1 MMFVVVPISKEFM
14 EQLTIQNLVQTVMTQ
29 NSSLKNL
36 FHIMEDDEMKSCSEA
51 EQLDWLR
58 GIQKEGKKILIEL
71 LFRKREYLVNLRKAK
86 ELKIKEELEQSK
98 IAVEAI
104 RSPPQNRPMSSGKVH
119 DDIQSNENS
128 IRGNNGSRLRETRI
142 TRLKVDDIPKLY
154 GNERDKVDEW
164 IYLVEA
170 EARFQGISHDNL
182 LDGVTKLL
190 RGMALQTLRNLRKNG
205 ESISWERSKSY
216 LTATLKP
223 ADVQR
228 HLKSEE
234 LEFTK
239 IQKRTW

>member
-1 MMFVVVPISKEFM
+1 MASKNK
-14 EQLTIQNLVQTVMTQ
+14 T
-29 NSSLKNL
+29 
-36 FHIMEDDEMKSCSEA
+36 
-51 EQLDWLR
+51 
-58 GIQKEGKKILIEL
+58 LIEL
-71 LFRKREYLVNLRKAK
+71 LFRRGEYLVNLRKTK

-104 RSPPQNRPMSSGKVH
+104 RSTPQNRPMSSGQVH
-119 DDIQSNENS
+119 DDVQSNENS
-128 IRGNNGSRLRETRI
+128 KKGNNGSGFRETRI

-182 LDGVTKLL
+182 LDGVTKVF

-205 ESISWERSKSY
+205 ESISWERFKSY
-216 LTATLKP
+216 FTATLKP

-228 HLKSEE
+228 HLRSE
-234 LEFTK
+234 LKNF
-239 IQKRTW
+239 